1 MKNSFT
7 LLITIF
13 LLSVFSY
20 LAISILQT
28 KSLRNTNLQNQY
40 LYLQANNHKE
50 FLKQYLNKIE
60 LKNLTYLEVKDD
72 MFEIYANIKEISKS
86 YEIDIFIKAKEF
98 DIDKEPIKAVV
109 KGRDLVALGI
119 NPSIEFKEILSFAF
133 DLQLDEDKKKDE
145 IIEKIRKKYLNNY
158 FLSDYLK

>member
-1 MKNSFT
+1 MKKSFT

-60 LKNLTYLEVKDD
+60 LKNLTYLQIEDD

-86 YEIDIFIKAKEF
+86 YEIDILIKAKEF
-98 DIDKEPIKAVV
+98 DIS
-109 KGRDLVALGI
+109 LH
-119 NPSIEFKEILSFAF
+119 
-133 DLQLDEDKKKDE
+133 
-145 IIEKIRKKYLNNY
+145 EKIIR
-158 FLSDYLK
+158 

>member
-1 MKNSFT
+1 MADCLGRTIKDKEKCPKATSW
-7 LLITIF
+7 LL
-13 LLSVFSY
+13 
-20 LAISILQT
+20 
-28 KSLRNTNLQNQY
+28 N
-40 LYLQANNHKE
+40 
-50 FLKQYLNKIE
+50 
-60 LKNLTYLEVKDD
+60 
-72 MFEIYANIKEISKS
+72 
-86 YEIDIFIKAKEF
+86 KAKEF

-158 FLSDYLK
+158 FLSNYLK

>member
-1 MKNSFT
+1 MKKSFT

-60 LKNLTYLEVKDD
+60 LKNLTYLQIEDD

-98 DIDKEPIKAVV
+98 DIS
-109 KGRDLVALGI
+109 LH
-119 NPSIEFKEILSFAF
+119 
-133 DLQLDEDKKKDE
+133 
-145 IIEKIRKKYLNNY
+145 EKIIR
-158 FLSDYLK
+158 

>member
-1 MKNSFT
+1 MKKSFT

-98 DIDKEPIKAVV
+98 DIS
-109 KGRDLVALGI
+109 LH
-119 NPSIEFKEILSFAF
+119 
-133 DLQLDEDKKKDE
+133 
-145 IIEKIRKKYLNNY
+145 EKIIR
-158 FLSDYLK
+158 

>member
-98 DIDKEPIKAVV
+98 DIS
-109 KGRDLVALGI
+109 LH
-119 NPSIEFKEILSFAF
+119 
-133 DLQLDEDKKKDE
+133 
-145 IIEKIRKKYLNNY
+145 EKIIR
-158 FLSDYLK
+158 